1 MKQATQRREKLM
13 NETAEQKSQR
23 LTRRAAQ
30 KRKKLMNETAEE
42 RTERLSKQVAKRR
55 EKLRNETAEESSFLP
70 AGEMNLIYLN
80 IDLSSKDIRIAKI
93 K

>member
-1 MKQATQRREKLM
+1 
-13 NETAEQKSQR
+13 
-23 LTRRAAQ
+23 
-30 KRKKLMNETAEE
+30 MNETAEE

-80 IDLSSKDIRIAKI
+80 IDLSSKDIRIAEI

>member
-1 MKQATQRREKLM
+1 
-13 NETAEQKSQR
+13 
-23 LTRRAAQ
+23 
-30 KRKKLMNETAEE
+30 MNETAEE
-42 RTERLSKQVAKRR
+42 RAERLSKKVAKRG
-55 EKLRNETAEESSFLP
+55 EKLRNETAEESSFFLP